1 MSGLIRRVMT
11 MLGCW
16 RRAVAEHLEDFKTG
30 NARLAEVQQRRGEI
44 MQKASVDQA
53 RWFG

>member
-1 MSGLIRRVMT
+1 MSHLISRIMT

-16 RRAVAEHLEDFKTG
+16 RRAVGQHLEDFKAG

>member
-1 MSGLIRRVMT
+1 MSHLIRRVVT

-16 RRAVAEHLEDFKTG
+16 RRAVGQHLEDYQKG
-30 NARLAEVQQRRGEI
+30 NARMAEVQQRRGEI
-44 MQKASVDQA
+44 MQKVSVDQA